1 MLRQTSQTPE
11 PTKAQSFQTDPK
23 RAEQKKAVPK
33 KPEPGRSE
41 PGRSES
47 AMPEPRRNQ
56 AGKAMRGR
64 SEPGKAQRR
73 SPELPPI
80 IGRSPSMLSVLERTR
95 ILARLR
101 RPVLITGPSGS
112 GKEGFARLLH
122 QESGLTGDFVVL
134 NCAALPEH
142 IAEAELFGY
151 ERGAYTGA
159 RDGYPGMV
167 GQAEGGTLF
176 LDEVAE
182 LAYPLQLK
190 LLRFLQDGSYRRLG
204 TPYEQQA
211 NVRIVA
217 ATNRSLENLVTQGL
231 FRQDLFYRLGV
242 LRLVLPPLHERGEDV
257 VLIARHFLATDPD
270 CSGLNLDLSPS
281 ACKVLEAYPWPG
293 NVRELQ
299 STLLEA
305 ALLSSSGLIGQ
316 AHLEAVLSFKLPGE
330 RLEESLLDL
339 VPHGMG
345 ISGGELRSRSRMSNG
360 TLHRRLEAL
369 LKEGKLRRVG
379 RGNQV
384 RYERPEDRPLPA
396 QGQAQVSELKDP
408 EKLQQ
413 VQRLLDE
420 QGPLSRRQLAGL
432 LQVSERTMNRLLL
445 SWTRQ
450 EVVIPSGRGRSVVYS
465 KGGGGGKV

>member
-11 PTKAQSFQTDPK
+11 PRKAQS
-23 RAEQKKAVPK
+23 AKAPL
-33 KPEPGRSE
+33 
-41 PGRSES
+41 
-47 AMPEPRRNQ
+47 
-56 AGKAMRGR
+56 
-64 SEPGKAQRR
+64 GKAQACP
-73 SPELPPI
+73 SETPPI
-80 IGRSPSMLSVLERTR
+80 IGRSPCMLNVLERTR
-95 ILARLR
+95 VLARLR

-122 QESGLTGDFVVL
+122 QESGLTGNFVVL

-159 RDGYPGMV
+159 REAYLGMV

-217 ATNRSLENLVTQGL
+217 ATNRSLEDLVAQGL

-242 LRLVLPPLHERGEDV
+242 LRLVLPPLRERNGDV

-270 CSGLNLDLSPS
+270 CAGLSLELSPS

-305 ALLSSSGLIGQ
+305 ALLAGTGQIGRTQ
-316 AHLEAVLSFKLPGE
+316 LETVLSFKLPEE
-330 RLEESLLDL
+330 RQEGSLLEL
-339 VPHGMG
+339 VPHEAG
-345 ISGGELRSRSRMSNG
+345 ISGGELRSRSRLSNG
-360 TLHRRLEAL
+360 TLHRRLEVL
-369 LKEGKLRRVG
+369 LKQGMLRRVG

-384 RYERPEDRPLPA
+384 RYERPGVIPQPLRELPEPL
-396 QGQAQVSELKDP
+396 ELKDR

-413 VQRLLDE
+413 VQRLLEE
-420 QGPLSRRQLAGL
+420 QGALSRRQLAGQ

-445 SWTRQ
+445 AWTRLG
-450 EVVIPSGRGRSVVYS
+450 VVLASGRGRSVVYS
-465 KGGGGGKV
+465 LGGRGR